1 MISSRLLSQHALV
14 RPPSTTL
21 EKGVVIFLEPPTID
35 FALAEAQWANYVATL
50 EANGWPTVV
59 VPRDD
64 TLPDSVFI
72 EDSVVMFGT
81 LAVITNPEAAAR
93 NPEIHAVA
101 GMVTELGFDV
111 ERITAPATL
120 DGGDVLK
127 IGRTVYVGLTSSTN
141 QAGFDQLASYIEP
154 RGYTAIAVLV
164 TKAMHLKSAVTA
176 LPDGT
181 VIGYAPLVDDP
192 TVFPKF
198 VAVPENTGAAVVLLG
213 NTLLMSAAAPKTT
226 ELLQS
231 LGYTVTTVDISEF
244 EKLEGC
250 VTCLSV
256 RLR

>member
-1 MISSRLLSQHALV
+1 MTSTEPLAHHALV
-14 RPPSTTL
+14 RPPATTL
-21 EKGVVIFLEPPTID
+21 EDGVVIFLESPTID
-35 FALAEAQWANYVATL
+35 FALAQKQWALYVAAL

-64 TLPDSVFI
+64 SLPDSVFI

-101 GMVTELGFDV
+101 ATVTELGFDI

-127 IGRTVYVGLTSSTN
+127 IGTTVYVGLTSSTN
-141 QAGFDQLASYIEP
+141 RAGVDQLASFIEP
-154 RGYTAIAVLV
+154 RGFTVVPVPV

-192 TVFPKF
+192 TVFPAF
-198 VAVPENTGAAVVLLG
+198 IAVPENTGAAVVLLG
-213 NTLLMSAAAPKTT
+213 DTLLMSAAAPKTT
-226 ELLQS
+226 ELLRS